1 MRESKFECGRGLFYA
16 QEMSQIRAID
26 SEASTTVPGFALFDT
41 FQVTLAGVQISG
53 RVSRRTAGPAR
64 PALLLL
70 HGHPETH
77 LIWRHIAD
85 RLAEHYTV
93 VVPDLRGYGGSHA
106 PAFAAG
112 TDTTHAGHSK
122 RAMALDQVRLMEH
135 IGADRGFTTFAVA
148 AHDRGARVAHRLLAD
163 HPGRVTRALLL
174 DIAPTV
180 DMYDASTRAFAEAYF
195 HWFLLIQPYPLPEAL
210 IEANPRGY
218 VENVMGGRHAGLAPF
233 PPEILD
239 AYVAA
244 LSRPGAVHAMCEDY
258 RASATIDL
266 QHDRADRAAGLV
278 IDTPIHLLWGRHG
291 VIEKLFDP
299 LTLWGAL
306 ASTVTGHAVDS
317 GHYLPEEVPDE
328 ILREILA
335 FVPPPTT

>member
-1 MRESKFECGRGLFYA
+1 
-16 QEMSQIRAID
+16 MSRVRAKD
-26 SEASTTVPGFALFDT
+26 TETRATEPAFALFDM
-41 FQVTLAGVQISG
+41 FRISLAGVQISG
-53 RVSRRTAGPAR
+53 RVSRRTTGAAR

-93 VVPDLRGYGGSHA
+93 IIPDLRGYGDSHA
-106 PAFAAG
+106 AVFAAG
-112 TDTTHAGHSK
+112 SDTTHAGHSK

-135 IGADRGFTTFAVA
+135 FGAERGFTTFAVA
-148 AHDRGARVAHRLLAD
+148 AHDRGARVAHRLLVD
-163 HPGRVTRALLL
+163 HPGAVTRALLL

-180 DMYDASTRAFAEAYF
+180 DMYDGSTRAFAEAYF

-218 VENVMGGRHAGLAPF
+218 VENVIGGRYAGLAPF
-233 PPEILD
+233 PTEILD
-239 AYVAA
+239 AYVEA
-244 LSRPGAVHAMCEDY
+244 LSRPGAVHSMCEDY

-266 QHDRADRAAGLV
+266 HHDRADRAAGLV
-278 IDTPIHLLWGRHG
+278 IETPIHLLWGRHG
-291 VIEKLFDP
+291 VIETLFDP

-306 ASTVTGHAVDS
+306 ASAVTGHPVDS

-335 FVPPPTT
+335 FVPALPNTTTRLIPG